1 MLKINYYNSI
11 TDFIF
16 CKYMYNFGFKQIFI
30 VEFSVFV
37 NN

>member
-1 MLKINYYNSI
+1 MLKINYYNST

-16 CKYMYNFGFKQIFI
+16 CKYMYNIGFKQIFI
-30 VEFSVFV
+30 VKSLMFV

>member
-11 TDFIF
+11 TDFSF
-16 CKYMYNFGFKQIFI
+16 CEYTYNNGFKQIFI
-30 VEFSVFV
+30 VNFLMFI